1 MSQRKDKRVTVNRQA
16 AEVVPLSYTRL
27 LADIKERVQ
36 KARVKAGL
44 AVNRELVLLYWHI
57 GRRILQVQHRA
68 GWGARVVDRLSEDLG
83 RAFPDTRGF
92 STRNLKYMRA
102 FADAWP
108 EESIVQQLAAQ
119 IPWFHN
125 CVLLDQ
131 VREPAQREWYV
142 RATIEHGW
150 SRKVLVHQIESD
162 LYGRKGKALTNFD
175 RTLPAPQSELAGQML
190 KDPYNLDFLGLSE
203 DMAERDLERSLLAHL
218 EKFLLELGAG
228 FAFVGRQ
235 YHLEVGGHDY
245 YIDLLFYHVRL
256 HRYVVIELKTEEF
269 KPEFVGK
276 MGFYLAAVDDSLRK
290 APDEP
295 SVGIILCKSRDKVV
309 VEYALRYADKPMGV
323 ATYRLAPHAL
333 RKELPTPE
341 MLRKALKGQ

>member
-1 MSQRKDKRVTVNRQA
+1 
-16 AEVVPLSYTRL
+16 VPLNYAQL

-44 AVNRELVLLYWHI
+44 AVNRELVLLYWHV
-57 GRRILQVQHRA
+57 GHRILQVQQRE
-68 GWGARVVDRLSEDLG
+68 GWGARVIDRLAEDL
-83 RAFPDTRGF
+83 RRVFPDMSGF
-92 STRNLKYMRA
+92 SARNLKYMRA
-102 FADAWP
+102 FAEAWP
-108 EESIVQQLAAQ
+108 DESIVQQVAAQ
-119 IPWFHN
+119 LPWFHN
-125 CVLLDQ
+125 CVLLDK
-131 VREPAQREWYV
+131 VSDEGIRKWYA
-142 RATIEHGW
+142 RATVEYGW
-150 SRKVLVHQIESD
+150 SRNVLVHQIESD
-162 LYGRKGKALTNFD
+162 LYGRKGKALTNFG

-203 DMAERDLERSLLAHL
+203 DIAERDLERGLLAHL
-218 EKFLLELGAG
+218 EKFLLEPGAG

-235 YHLEVGGHDY
+235 YRLEVGGQDY

-295 SVGIILCKSRDKVV
+295 SVGIILCKSRNKVV

-323 ATYRLAPHAL
+323 AIYRLAPQAL